1 MMQLLQLLT
10 NKYKSFSIANKKNE
24 VGEDKI
30 DDVKFRTFG
39 CGSAVATSSMVT
51 TMAKGMKVDDA
62 YEITRKDVAEELDG
76 LPPIK
81 PML

>member
-1 MMQLLQLLT
+1 MT
-10 NKYKSFSIANKKNE
+10 KYKRFYIATIEENE
-24 VGEDKI
+24 TGEDKI
-30 DDVKFRTFG
+30 DDLKFRTFG

-51 TMAKGMKVDDA
+51 AMAEWMKVDDA
-62 YEITRKDVAEELDG
+62 YEINRKDVAEELDG